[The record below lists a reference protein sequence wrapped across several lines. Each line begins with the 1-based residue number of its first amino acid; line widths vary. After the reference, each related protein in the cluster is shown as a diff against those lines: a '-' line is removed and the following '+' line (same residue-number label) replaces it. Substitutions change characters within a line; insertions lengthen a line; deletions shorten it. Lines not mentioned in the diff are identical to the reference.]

1 MTEAKKRKLDDSW
14 LEDEVVFVTGGM
26 TSQIEPKLGNAGD
39 AQIPKGNDRPTSSAA
54 SGAKKRKEEDDGHD
68 SFDDE
73 PTVIITQ
80 KMPQPSKN
88 CELPCVAAT
97 RPSPRRAFNS
107 PLSRKQ
113 PQSRLSA
120 EVSNGELIMLKTQLA
135 NLKREK
141 ERQAQHFMKQIEE
154 KDKLLRD
161 NEGKITRLTSVI
173 ETENKFVVL
182 FYFRIEFEKLGC
194 EYFTSNRQKENSFLE
209 KSTNLKNEGKK
220 AQQFADSFH
229 LNTTTTTRKE
239 VAANSSFLPRPKY
252 VSQDLYADYMLL
264 LLARA
269 GSTPEAEKLWKMSDA
284 PIEDCIGAFMNG
296 TIKEEG
302 AKKEQKKSMI
312 AVRRSDSTRSNDGT
326 NRSNDVFSHL

>member
-14 LEDEVVFVTGGM
+14 LEDEVVIVTGGM
-26 TSQIEPKLGNAGD
+26 TNQIEPKLGNAGD
-39 AQIPKGNDRPTSSAA
+39 AQISKGNGRPTSSAA
-54 SGAKKRKEEDDGHD
+54 SGTKKRKEDDDGHD

-173 ETENKFVVL
+173 ETENKFV
-182 FYFRIEFEKLGC
+182 
-194 EYFTSNRQKENSFLE
+194 
-209 KSTNLKNEGKK
+209 K

-229 LNTTTTTRKE
+229 LNTTTTTRKD
-239 VAANSSFLPRPKY
+239 VAANSSFLPRFKDLRIPDSSPVKNMAELPSPSAPPPAQPSKPKY
-252 VSQDLYADYMLL
+252 ASQDLYADYMLL